1 MNTSRRTAAAAA
13 TTTTDVLLYIPNL
26 IGYARVIL
34 CSISFVLML
43 SYPSLWIIALG
54 MYLTSFVGDLIDG
67 WLARK
72 FNQTSQFGGVLDMI
86 TDRCGTLG
94 LLYVLGQEYHYL
106 TLENK
111 DSLSST
117 TSLVSTSSVYLML
130 RIAFV
135 FLQILDISSHW
146 CQMHA
151 ALSLG
156 VHHKSDQGNQQNHFL
171 VQWFYKYYYFFGYL
185 CVGAEFTYLL
195 LYARQRIVVAALAAA
210 AAGRNDSMAFWQ
222 QTIDSALVV
231 TVPGCL
237 AKQAVNVMQLISAC
251 RQIARK
257 DAEQANYDKIK

>member
-1 MNTSRRTAAAAA
+1 MNASKKA
-13 TTTTDVLLYIPNL
+13 TTTTDVLLYIPNI

-34 CSISFVLML
+34 CSMSFVIML
-43 SYPSLWIIALG
+43 SFPSLWIVALV

-94 LLYVLGQEYHYL
+94 LLYVLGLEYQHFS
-106 TLENK
+106 LENK
-111 DSLSST
+111 DDLST
-117 TSLVSTSSVYLML
+117 TAPLFSTSTVYLLL
-130 RIAFV
+130 RITFV

-195 LYARQRIVVAALAAA
+195 LYARERMVVAALAAA
-210 AAGRNDSMAFWQ
+210 GRNDSVAFWQ
-222 QTIDSALVV
+222 RAIDWALVV

-237 AKQAVNVMQLISAC
+237 AKQAVNVMQLVSVC

-257 DAEQANYDKIK
+257 DAEQANSGKTK